1 VENITTPFIPVIKTA
16 SALAEQTDFGKA
28 MREGINTFSEGI
40 PVLMKALDELKGLH
54 PFLGGELSYNICDE
68 KSPGE

>member
-1 VENITTPFIPVIKTA
+1 MENITTPFIPATIA
-16 SALAEQTDFGKA
+16 AAEQTDFGKT

-40 PVLMKALDELKGLH
+40 PVLLMMKALDELKGVH
-54 PFLGGELSYNICDE
+54 PVIAGELSYHILDE